1 MTLQEQVAKDIVTA
15 MKNKEKVRL
24 EALRFLK
31 SLFIQNNTAVK
42 PVDDLSIVVAHVKK
56 LQDSK
61 EMYPQNSEQYTN
73 LEGEIKIIQEYL
85 PKALSEV
92 EVITIINDLKA
103 KGAKA
108 MGDIMKDLQP
118 QIKGRFDGKR
128 ASELVKAAL
137 S

>member
-15 MKNKEKVRL
+15 MKTKEKVRL

-42 PVDDLSIVVAHVKK
+42 PVDDLSIVVGHVKK

-73 LEGEIKIIQEYL
+73 LESEIKIIQEYL
-85 PKALSEV
+85 PQALTEV
-92 EVITIINDLKA
+92 EVVNIINDLKA